1 MDRECSIWLKCKGT
15 LKEGDQQ
22 FGSWLRAFTLNLSRK
37 IVVRVAGF
45 KDEDSGDQ
53 GRKDNNDTEV
63 GSNKGEKEVNETVP
77 DAKAHGQA
85 FLGRMWQG
93 PMEDNGERRVNEG
106 TLCVRLGT
114 TYLTKAENV
123 LMKM

>member
-1 MDRECSIWLKCKGT
+1 M
-15 LKEGDQQ
+15 
-22 FGSWLRAFTLNLSRK
+22 
-37 IVVRVAGF
+37 VRVAGF
-45 KDEDSGDQ
+45 EDKDSGDE

-63 GSNKGEKEVNETVP
+63 GSSKGEKEVNETVP

-93 PMEDNGERRVNEG
+93 PMEDNGERIVDQG

-114 TYLTKAENV
+114 IYFTKAENV